1 MKEQIQK
8 IGDRIEYITIAEPK
22 FKTNTIDIVFML
34 PAGKANNSV
43 YALLAALLTS
53 TCKAYPN
60 IAAMTKKLD
69 SLYGASLKDSISKRG
84 DVLQLSISASVIDNR
99 YALGKE
105 DLLAELTE
113 LLVGCLFAPNAENG
127 AFSESEFRIEKQD
140 LLDAIEAEI
149 NNKRSYAVERAAEI
163 AFEGEPFAYPLYGT
177 AADVE
182 QLTPASVYEAYR
194 RLLKEAVIRIY
205 HVGPQY
211 APAIGARMQ
220 AAFAAVERTPTEIAF
235 KAPSPCKA
243 QPAKITEPMEVNQ
256 SKLVI
261 MFKGEPPKKYAL
273 NLLSMLYGS
282 SPFSLLFMNVREKM
296 SLCYYCASR
305 LVPGKQAMLVDSGVE
320 LENAEKAHT
329 EILAQLDAVR
339 RGEFDDEILENAK
352 RSAVNQ
358 LRGIGDTPS
367 SCISWSHRSFCDD
380 EHSSTEELVEIY
392 LSMTRQD
399 VMDAANALREDSVYL
414 MQQEVQHE

>member
-1 MKEQIQK
+1 MKEQIQN
-8 IGDRIEYITIAEPK
+8 IGTRIEYITIAEPK
-22 FKTNTIDIVFML
+22 FKTNTIDMVFMV
-34 PAGKANNSV
+34 PAGKENNSV

-53 TCKAYPN
+53 TCKAYPT

-99 YALGKE
+99 YALGQE
-105 DLLAELTE
+105 DLLSELTE
-113 LLVGCLFAPNAENG
+113 LLIGCLFSPNAENG

-163 AFEGEPFAYPLYGT
+163 AFAGEPFAYPLYGT
-177 AADVE
+177 AEDVE
-182 QLTPASVYEAYR
+182 QLTAASVYEAYQ

-211 APAIGARMQ
+211 APEIGERMQ
-220 AAFAAVERTPTEIAF
+220 AAFADLERTPTEIAF

-243 QPAKITEPMEVNQ
+243 EPAKVTEPMEVNQ

-273 NLLSMLYGS
+273 NLMSMLYGS
-282 SPFSLLFMNVREKM
+282 SPFSMLFMNVREKM

-329 EILAQLDAVR
+329 EILAQLEAVR
-339 RGEFDDEILENAK
+339 RGEFDDETLENAK

-392 LSMTRQD
+392 QSMTRQD